1 MIYPSTVALQEVVT
15 FTYRAPVFDLP
26 GRGLGGLTPRPHC
39 RRTTSP
45 LELVWGIG
53 FDPPDKFQWGGRP
66 PAVGGGLNPQPL
78 RPGKSNN
85 GAR

>member
-26 GRGLGGLTPRPHC
+26 GRGLGGLTPP
-39 RRTTSP
+39 P
-45 LELVWGIG
+45 LQEDNLPAGTCLGVG

-66 PAVGGGLNPQPL
+66 PAVGGGVKPP
-78 RPGKSNN
+78 
-85 GAR
+85 